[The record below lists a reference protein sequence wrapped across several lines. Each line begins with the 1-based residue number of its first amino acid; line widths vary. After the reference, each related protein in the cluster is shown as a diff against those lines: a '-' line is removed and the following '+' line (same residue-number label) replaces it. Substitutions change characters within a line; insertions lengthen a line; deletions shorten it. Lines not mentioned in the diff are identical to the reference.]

1 METLITNGIRVS
13 VRPSYQAEHSQPRA
27 DKYVYSYYI
36 LIENLGD
43 QTVQLLRRHWII
55 WDSNGSIREVEGE
68 GVVGEQPV
76 LAPGEQHEYSSWCDF
91 QTSIG
96 SMAGAFLMHNLE
108 EEQFFHVEIPLFRL
122 IAPEVLN

>member
-1 METLITNGIRVS
+1 METLTTNGIRVS
-13 VRPSYQAEHSQPRA
+13 VRPSYQAEYSQPLA
-27 DKYVYSYYI
+27 FKYVYSYYI

-43 QTVQLLRRHWII
+43 QTVQLLRRHWLI
-55 WDSNGSIREVEGE
+55 WDSNGSMREVEGE

-76 LAPGEQHEYSSWCDF
+76 LAPGERHEYSSWCDF

-96 SMAGAFLMHNLE
+96 TMTGAFLMHNIE
-108 EEQFFHVEIPLFRL
+108 KEHFFHVEIPLFRL